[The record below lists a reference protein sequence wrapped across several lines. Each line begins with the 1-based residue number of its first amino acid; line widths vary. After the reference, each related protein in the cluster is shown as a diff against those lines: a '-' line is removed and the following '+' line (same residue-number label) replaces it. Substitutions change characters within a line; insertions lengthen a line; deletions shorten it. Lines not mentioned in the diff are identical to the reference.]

1 MSTAQQANAKGSRPE
16 HITDSVYYEFDM
28 FKDPALLEDAH
39 ARVLDVRRNAPPIF
53 WTPHNGGHWVLASH
67 KAVHEAS
74 RDPETFSNAM
84 MSREEMAKAMAAMPA
99 GMPRI
104 PQPVPIALDPP
115 EHGAFRAP
123 LQATFSPKS
132 MFNLTGQIR
141 ALAVELIEA
150 MKVKGTAEFMKDVAE
165 PMPVQV
171 FLEMFGLPLERR
183 DEYRRLVEDQ
193 MAALDRS
200 QGDAAMLFRK
210 VADVMHDT
218 LADRRDNPR
227 DDIISML
234 WQTTINGQP
243 MTMEDMENFS
253 VLLFIAGLDTVMN
266 GMGHGVL
273 HLARNPELQRQLRA
287 NPKLI
292 PEAAEELLRRYTFT
306 VPPRRVA
313 KDTIF
318 HGVEMKAGDRVM
330 LFLPGADLDAA
341 EFPEPEQ
348 FDLERENNVHIAFG
362 VGPHRCLGSHLAR
375 IELQILYEELLNRLP
390 EFRLAAD
397 KPVTYHGGHVIGPNE
412 LWLSWEA

>member
-1 MSTAQQANAKGSRPE
+1 MSTAQQADATGSRPA
-16 HITDSVYYEFDM
+16 HITDAVYFDFDM

-39 ARVLDVRRNAPPIF
+39 ARVMDLRRNAPPIF
-53 WTPHNGGHWVLASH
+53 WTPHNGGHWMLASH
-67 KAVHEAS
+67 KAVYEAS
-74 RDPETFSNAM
+74 RDPETFSNGM
-84 MSREEMAKAMAAMPA
+84 MSREEMMKVMAAMPA

-104 PQPVPIALDPP
+104 PQPVPIVLDPP

-123 LQATFSPKS
+123 LQATFSPKAMIALNS
-132 MFNLTGQIR
+132 KIR
-141 ALAVELIEA
+141 ALAIELIEA
-150 MKVKGTAEFMKDVAE
+150 MKLKGTADFMKDVAE

-183 DEYRRLVEDQ
+183 DEYRRLVEAQ
-193 MAALDRS
+193 MASLDRS
-200 QGDAAMLFRK
+200 QGDAAMRFRQ

-218 LADRRDNPR
+218 LVDRRDNPR
-227 DDIISML
+227 DDIISLL
-234 WQTTINGQP
+234 WKTTIHGNP
-243 MTMEDMENFS
+243 TTMEDMENFA

-273 HLARNPELQRQLRA
+273 HLARHPELQQQLRA

-313 KDTIF
+313 KDTVF

-330 LFLPGADLDAA
+330 LFLPGADLDAD
-341 EFPEPEQ
+341 EFPEPES
-348 FDLERENNVHIAFG
+348 FNLERENNVHIAFG

-375 IELQILYEELLNRLP
+375 IELQILYEELLGRLP
-390 EFRLAAD
+390 EFRLAPG
-397 KPVTYHGGHVIGPNE
+397 KTVNYHGGHVIGPNE
-412 LWLSWEA
+412 LWLTWEA